1 MKKITLLFLFFC
13 IHANAEWIYLSK
25 VKLSTNATATFWYDI
40 FKKNDGDVWVWERV
54 KYSEIDAYGTLSVQN
69 FTKINCY
76 ENSYQILSKE
86 YYKKENWSNVN
97 FTISQP
103 FDKKIIN
110 SNSIIAKLANIV
122 CNN

>member
-1 MKKITLLFLFFC
+1 MK
-13 IHANAEWIYLSK
+13 S
-25 VKLSTNATATFWYDI
+25 
-40 FKKNDGDVWVWERV
+40 

-76 ENSYQILSKE
+76 ETHTKFYPKNITKRD
-86 YYKKENWSNVN
+86 WSNVN